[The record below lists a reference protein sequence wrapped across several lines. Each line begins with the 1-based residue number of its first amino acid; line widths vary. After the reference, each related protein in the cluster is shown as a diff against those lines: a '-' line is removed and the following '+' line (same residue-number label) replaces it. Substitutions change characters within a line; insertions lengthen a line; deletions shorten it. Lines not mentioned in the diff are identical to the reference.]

1 MSNASTQTDAPDIS
15 HTDIYGLTLG
25 DADPTIAS
33 LEDIYLDG
41 TLVLIGCGAQKRDPS
56 EPQDL
61 HAAAVGPDED
71 FRTGT
76 GPAWEAQDLYTHWY
90 FQAKREF
97 AELVS
102 TWSGDIEDNPPGWA
116 ILSAEHGVLFPW
128 SKVQPYDTTI
138 DDLGGE
144 ETNPDH
150 RVRNSFA
157 RRRPDGREIVTERD
171 QWAANV
177 AYGLARWQAMFRDAG
192 APGPDSSNRANTLL
206 VLAGQQYLDP
216 LRDRGVFE
224 YGISKMVRGADG
236 PTLPVGNTRFLFEQ
250 LDAGGI
256 GEQGAWLSDAV
267 GRLEEQVT
275 SVESEQAA
283 LPGGEQA

>member
-1 MSNASTQTDAPDIS
+1 MNSSPTTIQPGEVDD
-15 HTDIYGLTLG
+15 LTLG

-56 EPQDL
+56 DPQDL

-90 FQAKREF
+90 FQAKRKF

-102 TWSGDIEDNPPGWA
+102 TWSSDAGDEDADPPGWA

-128 SKVQPYDTTI
+128 SKLKPYDTI
-138 DDLGGE
+138 IEDLGGD
-144 ETNPDH
+144 ETTPDH
-150 RVRNSFA
+150 RVSNSYA

-171 QWAANV
+171 RWAANV
-177 AYGLARWQAMFRDAG
+177 AYGLARWQAMFRDEA
-192 APGPDSSNRANTLL
+192 AASPRSSNRANTLL
-206 VLAGQQYLDP
+206 VLAGQSYLDP

-236 PTLPVGNTRFLFEQ
+236 PTLPVGNTRFLFEE
-250 LDAGGI
+250 LDAGGL

-267 GRLEEQVT
+267 DRLEGQVT

-283 LPGGEQA
+283 LTEVDHV